1 MVCFSRLIMF
11 SGEEELEVIEE
22 VAEEIS
28 EYNLDDIYRVLSA
41 CSDEL
46 GDISGQ
52 LDALQETGEKL
63 LQLLQSSFLDSIAAL
78 LLILVGF
85 EIMRL
90 VRGWTKGE
98 RFIGRNS

>member
-1 MVCFSRLIMF
+1 MFGNLILT
-11 SGEEELEVIEE
+11 STENGTEVMED
-22 VAEEIS
+22 VLQ
-28 EYNLDDIYRVLSA
+28 YNLDDIYHVLSE
-41 CSDEL
+41 CSDKL
-46 GDISGQ
+46 GEISSK
-52 LDALQETGEKL
+52 LDALQEIGTEL
-63 LQLLQSSFLDSIAAL
+63 LQLLQNSFLDSIAAL

>member
-1 MVCFSRLIMF
+1 MVCTDLALFDV
-11 SGEEELEVIEE
+11 GESIESVEVIEE
-22 VAEEIS
+22 VFEHNI
-28 EYNLDDIYRVLSA
+28 DDIYYLLSG
-41 CSDEL
+41 CLDKL
-46 GDISGQ
+46 GEISGK
-52 LDALQETGEKL
+52 LDTLQETGTEL

>member
-1 MVCFSRLIMF
+1 MVRFSQLIMF
-11 SGEEELEVIEE
+11 SEEVPEVIEE
-22 VAEEIS
+22 IVEELP
-28 EYNLDDIYRVLSA
+28 EHNLDDIYRVLSA
-41 CSDEL
+41 CSDKL
-46 GDISGQ
+46 GDISAK
-52 LDALQETGEKL
+52 LDTLQEIGEKL

>member
-11 SGEEELEVIEE
+11 SGEEPEVIEE
-22 VAEEIS
+22 VVEEIS
-28 EYNLDDIYRVLSA
+28 EYNLDDIYHVLSD
-41 CSDEL
+41 CSDKL
-46 GDISGQ
+46 GEISGK

-63 LQLLQSSFLDSIAAL
+63 LQLLQNSFLDSIAAL

>member
-1 MVCFSRLIMF
+1 MLDNLILT
-11 SGEEELEVIEE
+11 SAEEGMEVLDTVVEE
-22 VAEEIS
+22 VLQ
-28 EYNLDDIYRVLSA
+28 YNLDDVYRVLSD
-41 CSDEL
+41 CSDKL
-46 GDISGQ
+46 GDISDK
-52 LDALQETGEKL
+52 LDALQEIGTEL

>member
-1 MVCFSRLIMF
+1 MF
-11 SGEEELEVIEE
+11 DNLVLTSIEDGTEVMEE
-22 VAEEIS
+22 VLQ
-28 EYNLDDIYRVLSA
+28 YNLDDIYHVLSE
-41 CSDEL
+41 CSDKL
-46 GDISGQ
+46 GILSDK
-52 LDALQETGEKL
+52 LDVLQETGTEL
-63 LQLLQSSFLDSIAAL
+63 LQLLQNSFLDSIAAL

>member
-1 MVCFSRLIMF
+1 MFDILILT
-11 SGEEELEVIEE
+11 STENGTEVMED
-22 VAEEIS
+22 VQQ
-28 EYNLDDIYRVLSA
+28 YKLDDIYHVLSE
-41 CSDEL
+41 CSDKL
-46 GDISGQ
+46 GEISSK
-52 LDALQETGEKL
+52 LDALQETGTEL
-63 LQLLQSSFLDSIAAL
+63 LQLLQNSFLDSIAAL